1 MKHKTRTGFEPRTL
15 RLTTGSVVTYLAL
28 LWFFTTGCLLGQLAK
43 FKDIGFFARRHLS
56 RRRLVLKR
64 SARPFSRWHLW
75 WRLVGGF
82 VKMSFGRNVRLQ
94 ESGRL
99 KTWWH
104 FNWDSST
111 KSPYSQPQLTLRWN
125 LIILTGYFK
134 SCDHCQPIRM
144 IKCQRSINQGWKYFY
159 CIGFRLWI
167 IKDNSIKRIS

>member
-111 KSPYSQPQLTLRWN
+111 KSPSVLIDWKIFSASIDSSLEFNHSDWVLQIMWPLSTNQSDWMSALRK
-125 LIILTGYFK
+125 L
-134 SCDHCQPIRM
+134 
-144 IKCQRSINQGWKYFY
+144 
-159 CIGFRLWI
+159 RLKIFLLHWI
-167 IKDNSIKRIS
+167 QALN

>member
-1 MKHKTRTGFEPRTL
+1 MEHKTLMGFKPRTS
-15 RLTTGSVVTYLAL
+15 RLTTGSVVTHLAL
-28 LWFFTTGCLLGQLAK
+28 LWFFSSGCLLGQLAK

-64 SARPFSRWHLW
+64 SARPFSRWHLG

-94 ESGRL
+94 ESRRL

-111 KSPYSQPQLTLRWN
+111 KSPSV
-125 LIILTGYFK
+125 LIDWKIFSASIDSSLEFK
-134 SCDHCQPIRM
+134 LSDWLLLVMWPL
-144 IKCQRSINQGWKYFY
+144 STNQSDWM
-159 CIGFRLWI
+159 
-167 IKDNSIKRIS
+167 SA